1 MAMTAADIVNELEPL
16 AADSYK
22 KTLRNHGVPE
32 PVLGV
37 KIEHLKKFQ
46 KRIKKD
52 YRLALDLYDTGIY
65 DARYLAGLVADESKM
80 TKKDLRRWMDTANC
94 GPLCEFTVAW
104 VAAESAHGRDLAL
117 QWIDSPREQV
127 AAGGW
132 STLSGLVALKE
143 DDELDLGEI
152 ERLVRR
158 VEKAIHAERNL
169 VRYDMNGFVIAVGS
183 YVKPLTKLA
192 VETARKIGPVEVD
205 MGNTACKVPF
215 APDYI
220 EKARD
225 RGRIGKK
232 RRTVRC

>member
-16 AADSYK
+16 AADSYR

-37 KIEHLKKFQ
+37 KIEYLKKFQ

-80 TKKDLRRWMDTANC
+80 TKKDFRRWIDTANC
-94 GPLCEFTVAW
+94 SALCEFTVAW
-104 VAAESAHGRDLAL
+104 VAAESPHGRDLAL
-117 QWIDSPREQV
+117 EWIDAPREGV
-127 AAGGW
+127 AVCGW

-143 DDELDLGEI
+143 DDELDRTEL

-158 VEKAIHAERNL
+158 VEREIHAERNM
-169 VRYDMNGFVIAVGS
+169 VRYSMNSFVISVGS
-183 YVKPLTKLA
+183 YVKSLTEAA
-192 VETARKIGPVEVD
+192 VEAAKKIGTVEVD

-220 EKARD
+220 RKARD

-232 RRTVRC
+232 RKTVRC

>member
-1 MAMTAADIVNELEPL
+1 MAMTATEIVSALQPL

-22 KTLRNHGVPE
+22 KTLHNHGVPE

-46 KRIKKD
+46 KQIKKD

-80 TKKDLRRWMDTANC
+80 TKKDLRRWIDTANC
-94 GPLCEFTVAW
+94 SALCEFTVAW
-104 VAAESAHGRDLAL
+104 VAAESPHGRDLAL
-117 QWIDSPREQV
+117 EWIDAPREGV
-127 AAGGW
+127 AVCGW
-132 STLSGLVALKE
+132 STLAGLVALKE
-143 DDELDLGEI
+143 DDELHRTEL

-158 VEKAIHAERNL
+158 VEREIHAERNM
-169 VRYDMNGFVIAVGS
+169 VRYSMNSFVISVGS
-183 YVKPLTKLA
+183 YVKSLTEAA
-192 VETARKIGPVEVD
+192 VEAAKKIGTVEVD

-215 APDYI
+215 APDAI
-220 EKARD
+220 MKARD

-232 RRTVRC
+232 RKTVRC